1 MTLKPYRLTLIKKEN
16 LLTLNQR
23 QTMAFFTADFL
34 EFFIE
39 LAPNNNKDWFDLNR
53 KRYESSVREPFRH
66 FVQHLIDTL
75 ALTQPEFKGL
85 EAKDCVFR
93 INRDI
98 RFSKDKTPYKM
109 NVSAIISPN
118 GKKSQAVNGVYFE
131 LGPEHV
137 RVYGGVYE
145 IDKDDLLAVRE
156 GIAANLDGFKAAYT
170 DKQFV
175 RTFKNIIG
183 EKNKIIPKE
192 LRDAAE
198 VEPLIFNKQWYFY
211 AQFDAVDVLRDD
223 LDQVILTCYEA
234 GKPVESFFSKLIQRS

>member
-1 MTLKPYRLTLIKKEN
+1 
-16 LLTLNQR
+16 
-23 QTMAFFTADFL
+23 MAFFTADFL

-39 LAPNNNKDWFDLNR
+39 LAPNNNKDWFDINR

-66 FVQHLIDTL
+66 FVQHLIDQL

-109 NVSAIISPN
+109 NVSAIITPN

-137 RVYGGVYE
+137 RAYGGVYE
-145 IDKDDLLAVRE
+145 IDKDDLLTVRE

-175 RTFKNIIG
+175 RVFKNIIG

-192 LRDAAE
+192 LREAAE

-211 AQFDAVDVLRDD
+211 AQFDAEDVLRDD
-223 LDQVILTCYEA
+223 LDQVILKCYEA
-234 GKPVESFFSKLIQRS
+234 GKPVDSFFSKLIQRS

>member
-1 MTLKPYRLTLIKKEN
+1 
-16 LLTLNQR
+16 
-23 QTMAFFTADFL
+23 MAFFTADFL

-109 NVSAIISPN
+109 NVSAVISPN

-156 GIAANLDGFKAAYT
+156 GIAANLETFKAAYT

-211 AQFDAVDVLRDD
+211 AQFDAEDVLRDD
-223 LDQVILTCYEA
+223 LDQVILKCYEA